1 MIDYDNGKFKATT
14 TELLQI
20 LGVSLRTFQ
29 RLSQEGVFTVLE
41 TNRRTNLYDLAAS
54 VQAFVEY
61 REGKNKG
68 KHSEEILAD
77 MKQKKLAAEIA
88 LKESQSELHQMRTAI
103 AAGKYI
109 AIEEAQMDYS
119 RFFVVFKKFA
129 LSLPSRI
136 AGIISA
142 VVDPVEARALESEMA
157 LEVKRLLQGFVVA
170 GKIGDEEGSETPRL
184 KGKSSKAV
192 DSAPIS

>member
-54 VQAFVEY
+54 VQAYVEY

-142 VVDPVEARALESEMA
+142 VVDPVEARAMESEMA

-170 GKIGDEEGSETPRL
+170 GKIGDEEGSETPRRR
-184 KGKSSKAV
+184 GKSSKAI